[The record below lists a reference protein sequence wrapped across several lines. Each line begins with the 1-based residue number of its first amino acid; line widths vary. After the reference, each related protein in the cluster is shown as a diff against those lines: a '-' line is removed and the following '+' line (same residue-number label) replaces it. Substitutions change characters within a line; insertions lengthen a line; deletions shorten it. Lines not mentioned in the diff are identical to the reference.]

1 MNCNKTILKIFD
13 FVSVFV
19 SVALAIAAAVLLSV
33 EIITTVTAGQVAT
46 IFVLLA
52 LGVAAIGVVALF
64 FPCSLKCGYTR
75 TAMCKYFVKIATA
88 VAGVILTGLIILAL
102 NLLASATAAPIFF
115 GIITFFFVY
124 LGATLL
130 QFGYVTISQTT
141 ERYCQTDYDE
151 CDC

>member
-1 MNCNKTILKIFD
+1 
-13 FVSVFV
+13 
-19 SVALAIAAAVLLSV
+19 
-33 EIITTVTAGQVAT
+33 
-46 IFVLLA
+46 
-52 LGVAAIGVVALF
+52 
-64 FPCSLKCGYTR
+64 
-75 TAMCKYFVKIATA
+75 MCKYFVKIATA
-88 VAGVILTGLIILAL
+88 LAGVILTGLIILAL

-141 ERYCQTDYDE
+141 ERYCQRDYDE